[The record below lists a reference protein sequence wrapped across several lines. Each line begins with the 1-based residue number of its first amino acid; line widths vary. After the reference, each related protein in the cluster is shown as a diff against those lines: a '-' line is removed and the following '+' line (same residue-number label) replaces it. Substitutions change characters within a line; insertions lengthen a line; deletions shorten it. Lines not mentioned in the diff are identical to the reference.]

1 MACTGCTQFWGG
13 TERVVIPHEVA
24 VFCTRAWK
32 WGTSPWQSSLATLP
46 SLLSQLRDPLP
57 YFGDAHCPGLIR
69 ETPKPCPL
77 NLPPDRP
84 CHPPC
89 QLSSVSQE
97 RLTDNQPLWPRILL
111 GEINPQKKRSPQLL
125 FLLCERCPDQW
136 PAHLFLHTRPS
147 SFSVKFRDWWAG
159 ARACLCFSASN
170 KCLSPNRSSK

>member
-57 YFGDAHCPGLIR
+57 YFGDTHCPGLIR

-111 GEINPQKKRSPQLL
+111 GEINPQKKEALS
-125 FLLCERCPDQW
+125 C
-136 PAHLFLHTRPS
+136 
-147 SFSVKFRDWWAG
+147 SFSSVKDALTSG
-159 ARACLCFSASN
+159 
-170 KCLSPNRSSK
+170 PPTSSCTPDPAPSL